1 MDTNE
6 RIGGIVAI
14 DQLIRLHRDDPSLD
28 IARFHAYLQNALKS
42 NDNTVLTFAAR
53 ALGHLAI
60 PGGAFT
66 AELVENEVR
75 TSLEWL
81 QPEPRQESR
90 RFAAALCIN
99 ELAKNSPTLLY
110 AFVPQIFECIWVAL
124 HDLKILIRETAA
136 QAVGE
141 CFKIVA
147 ARETQTKSQWL
158 EGMYTQL
165 IEGLNVGTLESIHGS
180 LSTLRELLQ
189 SAGMFMVDH
198 YRKAC
203 DVCLKFKDH
212 KDIRIRNLVVTII
225 PTLAGFNEPEFA
237 RTYLH
242 KSMIYLQG
250 QLKKE
255 KERNPALL
263 AIGKVAISVKGDIAP
278 YLDNIIVFVRE
289 ALSVKARNRAGVDE
303 GPVFKCI
310 SMLSEAVQQ
319 ALTKYMHVL
328 LDPMFAC
335 GMNQPLI
342 DALDNLAHFVKPIK
356 QQIQDKL
363 LDLLSLVLCGRPYKP
378 LGMPNGVYQAT
389 PAFARDLDFSASS
402 HEDPEIVLALGT
414 LGTFDFGE
422 RVLNDF
428 IRNVVMRFVDNSN
441 ADIRKAAAMT
451 ISQLFIKDPIIH
463 QTSSHA
469 VEIVAEVVE
478 RLLQVG
484 VADPDPDIRR
494 AVLLSLDA
502 KFNRHLSKPHNVDSL
517 FAAAYDSNYGV
528 KEAAIITI
536 GRLTAVNPA
545 YIFPPL
551 RVLLI
556 CLASGIRKSNDPK
569 IREESTALIG
579 LFIMN
584 AGKLVRP
591 NIEPLVKCLLP
602 EASDSNELVAST
614 AIHSLGQLATVGGNI
629 MSPFVSDLMP
639 TIVGAISN
647 LSSQSKRAAAIQTLA
662 RIASNCG
669 YVVQPYLDYPHLLDT
684 LINIVRT
691 EHNPV
696 LKTETVRLIG
706 TLGALDP
713 YKHQQL
719 MESSPEHRLRQEA
732 DAVSDIALIMQGLP
746 PSDEGYYPTIVMNTL
761 MQFILKDVS
770 LTQYHSAV
778 MEAIVRI
785 FQSLGLKCVPFLG
798 QIIPS
803 FISVMHA
810 APLSRIDLYFNHLAV
825 LVSIVK
831 QHVRAFVPK
840 LMNLIEEFWS
850 RSPQAR
856 TTILDL
862 LEELARGLPGEF
874 AGGVGRSLPLMV
886 RVLREEEGTRRPLS
900 EKILQTFLVFG
911 RQAEHYMILILP
923 ILVDIIKDP
932 ANPQPLRKQAIEVIG
947 KTSRQVNLERY
958 IALILH
964 NVCEIFDGKDQVIKQ
979 AAYDCILTLIAQTKY
994 RFVVF
999 APMIR
1004 RHLIE
1009 NQFPI
1014 QKFDNLVAKQKAER
1028 TIPVQLDP
1036 EFYAASAGV
1045 SNPMSES
1052 LKKQAVNQVQLNSAW
1067 DASQKST
1074 REDWQEW
1081 MRRISVELLRQ
1092 SPSNALR
1099 ACAPLATL
1107 YQPLATE
1114 LFNSAFVSCWT
1125 ELYDPYQEDIIR
1137 SLEKALDSPQLPP
1150 EVLQMLLNLA
1160 EFMEHD
1166 DKALPIDIRAL
1177 GKWAGRSHA
1186 FAKALHYKEL
1196 EFEED
1201 KGPATVDALIMINN
1215 QLGQTDAAVGILRHA
1230 QKYQDFEVKAEWF
1243 EKLQRWDEALH
1254 AFERQERSNVGAM
1267 QVHAT
1272 LGKMRCLHALGEWE
1286 KLSNLAEEQWSL
1298 ASLERKREIAP
1309 LAAAAAWGIG
1319 HWESM
1324 NTYIDRM
1331 KTSSADRAFFE
1342 SVLYVQRSS
1351 YEDARKHIDKARQ
1364 GLDIEISAL
1373 LGESYTRAY
1382 DVIVRIQMLAELD
1395 EMLTYKQSMDD
1406 PTKQATMRETWD
1418 RRLRGNKRDIDVW
1431 QRMLKIRALVVSPR
1445 ENVDTQIKFASLCRK
1460 SGRIA
1465 LAEKTLQQIQD
1476 FPPHQVFEMGVPQ
1489 VMYAQLKHGWAI
1501 GQRQQA
1507 LETLSDFTRGL
1518 SAHYQLILSNHQP
1531 PQMTPVDPLYDREW
1545 LNRGK
1550 NKTPTQDP
1558 VHLSSLLAKCYVK
1571 MGEWLS
1577 TVKVTGFRSSYHED
1591 IIKSY
1596 LEATKYNP
1604 KSYKAWHAFA
1614 MANFEMI
1621 TVLSARA
1628 RSDPTAEQQSHIIP
1642 RVLDAINGFFN
1653 SIALSS
1659 SSSLQDRL
1667 RLLTLLFSYGGDPDV
1682 EKTFMQKFRCVRID
1696 SWLDVIPQLVARI
1709 NQPIKQVRDCVH
1721 HILKEVG
1728 KAHPQALVYPLAVAQ
1743 KSHTAQRAEFAKNI
1757 VLDLRGHS
1765 PNLVK
1770 EAELVSRELI
1780 RVAVLWHELW
1790 HEGLEEA
1797 SRLYFGDQD
1806 VDGMFAALQPL
1817 HEMIDRG
1824 AETLREQSFVQTF
1837 GRDLNEA
1844 REWCCK
1850 YRESDEPGDLNQAWD
1865 LYYSVFKRIAR
1876 QLPHLIQLDLTY
1888 VSPDLK
1894 KCKNLELAV
1903 PGTYESGKPIVRIQH
1918 FDQIFTVIISKQR
1931 PRKMSLRGSDGV
1943 QYEFLLKGHEDI
1955 RQDQRVMQ
1963 LFGLVNTLLAHDT
1976 ESSKRH
1982 LNIQA
1987 FPAIP
1992 LSQNSGLLGW
2002 VKNSDTLHNLVKDYR
2017 DSRKILLNI
2026 EHRIMLQM
2034 APDYDNLTLMQ
2045 KVEVFGYAMDNTTGK
2060 DLYRVLWL
2068 KSKSSEAWLE
2078 RRTTYTRSLAVMS
2091 MVGYILGLGDRHPSN
2106 LMLDKVTGKIIHID
2120 FGDCFEIAMHR
2131 EKYPER
2137 VPFRLTRMLTYA
2149 MEVSNI
2155 DGSYKESCL
2164 AVMRV
2169 IRNNKESLMAVLEA
2183 FIHDPLL
2190 NWRMGRSPPPAP
2202 SFPSERRQSLLG
2214 AQADDPT
2221 EKLSQLRLED
2231 SVRGGARRAPA
2242 LDQGVPDT
2250 SRDPNEN
2257 REQHNA
2263 RAIQVLGRVKEKLT
2277 GRDFGP
2283 REVTVEAQV
2292 ARLIQQAT
2300 NVENL
2305 CQHYIGWCS
2314 FW

>member
-1 MDTNE
+1 M
-6 RIGGIVAI
+6 
-14 DQLIRLHRDDPSLD
+14 
-28 IARFHAYLQNALKS
+28 
-42 NDNTVLTFAAR
+42 TFAAR
-53 ALGHLAI
+53 AIGHLAI

-124 HDLKILIRETAA
+124 HDSKILIRETAA
-136 QAVGE
+136 SAVGE

-165 IEGLNVGTLESIHGS
+165 IEGLNAGSLESVHGS
-180 LSTLRELLQ
+180 LLTLRELLER
-189 SAGMFMVDH
+189 AGMFMVDH
-198 YRKAC
+198 YREAC

-212 KDIRIRNLVVTII
+212 KDFRIRTLIVTIVPI
-225 PTLAGFNEPEFA
+225 LAGFNEPEFA
-237 RTYLH
+237 RGYLR
-242 KSMIYLQG
+242 KFMVYLQG

-255 KERNPALL
+255 RERNPALL

-289 ALSVKARNRAGVDE
+289 ALSVKARNRASVDE
-303 GPVFKCI
+303 GPVFNCI

-319 ALTKYMHVL
+319 TLTKYMHAL

-335 GMNQPLI
+335 GLSQPLTE
-342 DALDNLAHFVKPIK
+342 ALDHLAHFVGPIK
-356 QQIQDKL
+356 SQIQDKL
-363 LDLLSLVLCGRPYKP
+363 LDLLSLVLSGRPYKP
-378 LGMPNGVYQAT
+378 LGMPNGAYQAT
-389 PAFARDLDFSASS
+389 PTFARDLNFSTTN
-402 HEDPEIVLALGT
+402 HDDNEVVLALTT
-414 LGTFDFGE
+414 LGSFDFGD

-428 IRNVVMRFVDNSN
+428 IRNVVMRFVDSSN
-441 ADIRKAAAMT
+441 PEIRKAAAMT
-451 ISQLFIKDPIIH
+451 VSQMFIKDPIIH

-469 VEIVAEVVE
+469 VEVVAEVVE
-478 RLLQVG
+478 RLLMVG
-484 VADPDPDIRR
+484 VADPDPNIRR

-517 FAAAYDSNYGV
+517 FAAAYDTNYGV
-528 KEAAIITI
+528 KEAAIVTI
-536 GRLTAVNPA
+536 GRLTSVNPA

-556 CLASGIRKSNDPK
+556 CLTSGIRKSNDPK
-569 IREESTALIG
+569 VQEESTALIG
-579 LFIMN
+579 LFILN

-602 EASDSNELVAST
+602 EASNPNDLVAST
-614 AIHSLGQLATVGGNI
+614 AIHSLGQLSTVGGTI
-629 MSPFVSDLMP
+629 LTPFVPSLMP
-639 TIVGAISN
+639 TIIGAISD
-647 LSSQSKRAAAIQTLA
+647 LSSTAKRAAAIQTLA
-662 RIASNCG
+662 QLAGNCG
-669 YVVQPYLDYPHLLDT
+669 YVIQPYLDYPQLLNI
-684 LINIVRT
+684 LIGIVKT
-691 EHNPV
+691 EHNTI
-696 LKTETVRLIG
+696 LKRETVKLIG

-713 YKHQQL
+713 YKHQQI
-719 MESSPEHRLRQEA
+719 MEASPEHRLRQES

-746 PSDEGYYPTIVMNTL
+746 PSNEEYYPTVVMNTL

-770 LTQYHSAV
+770 LAQYHSAV

-810 APLSRIDLYFNHLAV
+810 APHSRLDLYFNHLAV
-825 LVSIVK
+825 LASIVR

-840 LMNLIEEFWS
+840 LMSLIEEFWPVS
-850 RSPQAR
+850 TQVQV
-856 TTILDL
+856 TILSL
-862 LEELARGLPGEF
+862 LEELARGIPGEF
-874 AGGVGRSLPLMV
+874 AGGVSRALPLMV
-886 RVLREEEGTRRPLS
+886 QVLRDDEGSRRPLS

-923 ILVDIIKDP
+923 ILVDMIKDP
-932 ANPQPLRKQAIEVIG
+932 ENPQSLRKQAIEVIG

-964 NVCEIFDGKDQVIKQ
+964 NMCEVFEGKDPVIKQ

-999 APMIR
+999 SHMVR
-1004 RHLIE
+1004 KHLVD
-1009 NQFPI
+1009 NHFPV

-1028 TIPVQLDP
+1028 NIPVQLDP
-1036 EFYAASAGV
+1036 ELYTPPGV
-1045 SNPMSES
+1045 ASNPMSEGQ
-1052 LKKQAVNQVQLNSAW
+1052 KKQLVNQEQLKSAW

-1081 MRRISVELLRQ
+1081 MRRFTVELLRQ

-1125 ELYDPYQEDIIR
+1125 ELYEQYQDELVR
-1137 SLEKALDSPQLPP
+1137 SIEKAISSPQIPP

-1166 DKALPIDIRAL
+1166 DKPLPVDIREL
-1177 GKWAGRSHA
+1177 GMYAGRCHA

-1196 EFEED
+1196 EFEEE
-1201 KGPATVDALIMINN
+1201 KGSGTVEALIFINN
-1215 QLGQTDAAVGILRHA
+1215 QLGQSDAAVGILRHA
-1230 QKYQDFEVKAEWF
+1230 QKYQDFELKASWF
-1243 EKLQRWDEALH
+1243 EKLQRWDEALNSY
-1254 AFERQERSNVGAM
+1254 ERQEQGNVGITAPEVTM
-1267 QVHAT
+1267 
-1272 LGKMRCLHALGEWE
+1272 GKMRCLHALGEWE
-1286 KLSNLAEEQWSL
+1286 KLSNVAEEQWSL
-1298 ASLERKREIAP
+1298 ATPDYKKTIAP
-1309 LAAAAAWGIG
+1309 LAAAAAWGVG
-1319 HWESM
+1319 HWELM
-1324 NTYIDRM
+1324 NSYIDRM
-1331 KTSSADRAFFE
+1331 KVSSPDRAFFE
-1342 SVLYVQRSS
+1342 AILCVQRNSFD
-1351 YEDARKHIDKARQ
+1351 DARLHIEKARQ
-1364 GLDIEISAL
+1364 GLDNEMSAL

-1382 DVIVRIQMLAELD
+1382 GVVVRVQMLAELD
-1395 EMLTYKQSMDD
+1395 EMLVYKQSSDD
-1406 PTKQATMRETWD
+1406 PVKQATMRETWD
-1418 RRLRGNKRDIDVW
+1418 RRLRGCKREIDVW

-1445 ENVDTQIKFASLCRK
+1445 ENVDTQIKFANLCRK
-1460 SGRIA
+1460 SGRIG
-1465 LAEKTLQQIQD
+1465 LAEKTLRHLQD
-1476 FPPHQVFEMGVPQ
+1476 FEPHRVFEDGVPQ
-1489 VMYAQLKHGWAI
+1489 VMYAQFKYSWAT
-1501 GQRQQA
+1501 GKRQIA
-1507 LETLSDFTRGL
+1507 LESLQTFTKNL
-1518 SAHYQLILSNHQP
+1518 TEHYHMVLTNQQP
-1531 PQMTPVDPLYDREW
+1531 PQTGPIDPLYDRDW
-1545 LNRGK
+1545 LSRGR
-1550 NKTPTQDP
+1550 NKSPPQDP
-1558 VHLSSLLAKCYVK
+1558 VQLSGLLSKCFVK
-1571 MGEWLS
+1571 IGDWLS
-1577 TVKVTGFRSSYHED
+1577 MAKNADGRSSYSHD

-1596 LEATKYNP
+1596 EEATAYNE
-1604 KSYKAWHAFA
+1604 KSYKAWHSFA
-1614 MANFEMI
+1614 MANFELI
-1621 TVLSARA
+1621 AQLSSQPSRDANLV
-1628 RSDPTAEQQSHIIP
+1628 SQSAIKDHVIP
-1642 RVLDAINGFFN
+1642 AMDGFFN
-1653 SIALSS
+1653 SIALSP
-1659 SSSLQDRL
+1659 SSSLQDTL
-1667 RLLTLLFSYGGDPDV
+1667 RLLTLLFSYGGDTEV
-1682 EKTFMQKFRCVRID
+1682 QKRFSERFGSVNID
-1696 SWLDVIPQLVARI
+1696 TWLDVIPQLVARI
-1709 NQPIKQVRDCVH
+1709 NQPNDRVRSSVH
-1721 HILKEVG
+1721 GILFEVG
-1728 KAHPQALVYPLAVAQ
+1728 KAHPQALVYPLAVAK
-1743 KSHTAQRAEFAKNI
+1743 KSNTSTRSKSAEKIVSFIKQRNAVLVAQ
-1757 VLDLRGHS
+1757 
-1765 PNLVK
+1765 
-1770 EAELVSRELI
+1770 AELVSNELI

-1824 AETLREQSFVQTF
+1824 PDTLREISFVQTF
-1837 GRDLNEA
+1837 GRDLNDA
-1844 REWCCK
+1844 RDWCNK
-1850 YRESDEPGDLNQAWD
+1850 YRESEEPGDLNQAWD

-1876 QLPHLIQLDLTY
+1876 HLPHLIQLDLTY
-1888 VSPDLK
+1888 VSPKLK
-1894 KCKNLELAV
+1894 EARNLELAV
-1903 PGTYESGKPIVRIQH
+1903 PGTYQSGKPVVRIQY
-1918 FDQIFTVIISKQR
+1918 FDQIFHVIISKQR

-1963 LFGLVNTLLAHDT
+1963 LFGLVNTLLANDT
-1976 ESSKRH
+1976 ESAKRH

-2002 VKNSDTLHNLVKDYR
+2002 VKNSDTLHNLVKEYR
-2017 DSRKILLNI
+2017 ETRKILLNI

-2106 LMLDKVTGKIIHID
+2106 LMLDRVTGKVVHID

-2155 DGSYKESCL
+2155 DGSYRESCL
-2164 AVMRV
+2164 AIMRV

-2190 NWRMGRSPPPAP
+2190 NWRMGRNSPPSP
-2202 SFPSERRQSLLG
+2202 SFPSERRQSILG
-2214 AQADDPT
+2214 MEQSDDPT
-2221 EKLSQLRLED
+2221 KQLSQLRLNN
-2231 SVRGGARRAPA
+2231 SYRGAGRRVSA
-2242 LDQGVPDT
+2242 LDQGVLDP
-2250 SRDPNEN
+2250 SRDVNEN

-2263 RAIQVLGRVKEKLT
+2263 RAVQVLGRVKEKLT

-2283 REVTVEAQV
+2283 REVSVEAQV